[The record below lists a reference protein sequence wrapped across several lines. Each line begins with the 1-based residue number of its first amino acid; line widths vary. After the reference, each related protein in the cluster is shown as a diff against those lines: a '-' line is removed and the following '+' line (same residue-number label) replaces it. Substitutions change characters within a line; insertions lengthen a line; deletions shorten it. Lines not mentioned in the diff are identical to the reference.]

1 MGISQI
7 LGQNESLPTATLR
20 GVTDTKQSVTE
31 DGVHLEGG
39 GEWRTETGRRRDA
52 NNVRKRCVLL
62 LFHILYN
69 VQLNVNEKSY

>member
-7 LGQNESLPTATLR
+7 LGQNEPLPTAALR

-31 DGVHLEGG
+31 DGIHLEGG
-39 GEWRTETGRRRDA
+39 GEWRTEAGRRRDTD
-52 NNVRKRCVLL
+52 NVRKR

-69 VQLNVNEKSY
+69 EQLNVNE